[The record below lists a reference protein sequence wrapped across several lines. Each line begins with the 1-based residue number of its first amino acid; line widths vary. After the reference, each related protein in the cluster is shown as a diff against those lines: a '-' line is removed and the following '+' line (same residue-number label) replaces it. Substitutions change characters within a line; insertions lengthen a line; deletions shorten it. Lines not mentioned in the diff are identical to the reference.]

1 MAKKGYSSAFTFL
14 IVISILLLI
23 LPTYYFV
30 LVLVDKYTDFI
41 STYNIEDNMILYR
54 ISYSQNSIFYT
65 DKITGRTYTNII
77 DIERF
82 NEKII
87 TALLGRLRKDIG
99 VSIVLDYNNI
109 HKEIIINKES
119 YSWAHSRQ
127 DIYDV
132 VELKR
137 IIQVREN
144 NMLYQGNLLL
154 GVSYKKDDK

>member
-1 MAKKGYSSAFTFL
+1 
-14 IVISILLLI
+14 
-23 LPTYYFV
+23 
-30 LVLVDKYTDFI
+30 
-41 STYNIEDNMILYR
+41 
-54 ISYSQNSIFYT
+54 
-65 DKITGRTYTNII
+65 
-77 DIERF
+77 
-82 NEKII
+82 
-87 TALLGRLRKDIG
+87 
-99 VSIVLDYNNI
+99 LDYNNI